1 MIEKIVEF
9 QRTHFNEDQL
19 NLDLMAILKEENLY
33 DDDSYENNS
42 VSSGGNTIY
51 STPIDN

>member
-19 NLDLMAILKEENLY
+19 NQDLMTILKEESKANKK
-33 DDDSYENNS
+33 
-42 VSSGGNTIY
+42 
-51 STPIDN
+51 